1 MRVVLD
7 TNILISALIRPKS
20 EARQMYEAAKSGRIA
35 LVTCDAQFEEFR
47 RVTRYPK
54 VQRYISPAE
63 AGTML
68 NEIREL
74 ALYFVVNEKLDVSP
88 DPADNYLFAL
98 AQSSEANYLVTGDKD
113 DVLAIGKHGKTKIVS
128 LKKLMEILKLKK

>member
-35 LVTCDAQFEEFR
+35 LVTCDAQFNEFR

-54 VQRYISPAE
+54 VQRYINPAE

-68 NEIREL
+68 NELREL
-74 ALYFVVNEKLDVSP
+74 GLYYVVNEQVEVSP

-98 AQSSEANYLVTGDKD
+98 AQASEAVYLVTGGKD
-113 DVLAIGKHGKTKIVS
+113 DVLALGRHGKTQIVS
-128 LKKLMEILKLKK
+128 LRKLMEILKL

>member
-20 EARQMYEAAKSGRIA
+20 VARQIYEGARSGRIA
-35 LVTCDAQFEEFR
+35 LVTCDAQLDEFR

-54 VQRYISPAE
+54 IQQYVRPAE

-68 NEIREL
+68 NELREL
-74 ALYFVVNEKLDVSP
+74 AVTLEVNEKVDVSP
-88 DPADNYLFAL
+88 DSADNFLFAL
-98 AQSSEANYLVTGDKD
+98 AQASQADYLVTGDKA
-113 DVLAIGKHGKTKIVS
+113 DVLAIGRHGKTQVVTARQ
-128 LKKLMEILKLKK
+128 LVEILKL